1 MSQTYTTAEAAKL
14 LKCGSQKIRDLIN
27 HGHLE
32 AVNTSMGDTR
42 PRWVIT
48 AQAIEAFQQSRQTK
62 PLQKIRKKPPTPT
75 REWLA

>member
-32 AVNTSMGDTR
+32 AVNTSMGSTR

-48 AQAIEAFQQSRQTK
+48 AQAIETFQQSRQSK
-62 PLQKIRKKPPTPT
+62 APQKARKKPPTST
-75 REWLA
+75 REWI